1 MVNHVLPVLFY
12 VTDTSKDNPN
22 VSYDIIDRIKDLFP
36 EFLALSS
43 LSLLQ
48 LGQQAESASN
58 VESSANKNNNNNNSS
73 KVTTSNKETVYL
85 ILEKIVSGSPYL
97 GGNDLELCFPYVL
110 LRNAFQSVRQV
121 DRKSK

>member
-48 LGQQAESASN
+48 LGQQSESASN
-58 VESSANKNNNNNNSS
+58 NESSANNKNNNNSS

>member
-1 MVNHVLPVLFY
+1 M
-12 VTDTSKDNPN
+12 
-22 VSYDIIDRIKDLFP
+22 DLFA

-48 LGQQAESASN
+48 LGQIEDKN
-58 VESSANKNNNNNNSS
+58 FIVNKNR
-73 KVTTSNKETVYL
+73 EAVYL

-110 LRNAFQSVRQV
+110 LRNAYQSVRQIGK
-121 DRKSK
+121 KSST